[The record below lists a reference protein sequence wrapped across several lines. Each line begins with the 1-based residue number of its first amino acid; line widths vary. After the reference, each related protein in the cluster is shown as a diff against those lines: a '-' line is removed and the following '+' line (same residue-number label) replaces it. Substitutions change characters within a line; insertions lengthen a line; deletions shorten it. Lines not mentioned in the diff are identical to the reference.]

1 MSPIV
6 NLPSPYLCRALSP
19 LLVATLVGACSA
31 SNPAALIPPG
41 DRALIQQEDAR
52 DRNEQQPIT
61 VAALLAHARGTQ
73 NEGTTNEVAGGE
85 DVKGGGT
92 ANRGDPNPADKSM
105 PVILLHVTD
114 DTTGQLALA
123 PEDVRQLA
131 ALGPPLTSV
140 ILSIGPSGDASPVA
154 AALAAP
160 GRAKFVARYLPH
172 TLQVAET
179 RYDVSLAPNTARL
192 EFGEAERAH

>member
-1 MSPIV
+1 M
-6 NLPSPYLCRALSP
+6 LP
-19 LLVATLVGACSA
+19 LLLAALAGACTS

-41 DRALIQQEDAR
+41 DRALIREEDAR
-52 DRNEQQPIT
+52 DRSEQQPIT
-61 VAALLAHARGTQ
+61 VAALLAHARG
-73 NEGTTNEVAGGE
+73 NENEASKDAG
-85 DVKGGGT
+85 DSKT
-92 ANRGDPNPADKSM
+92 PT
-105 PVILLHVTD
+105 ILLQVTD
-114 DTTGQLALA
+114 ATGQLALA
-123 PEDVRQLA
+123 PEAVRQLA

-140 ILSIGPSGDASPVA
+140 ILSVGPSDDPSPMA

-160 GRAKFVARYLPH
+160 GRAKFVAQYLPH